1 MELLDLPVELV
12 IEEESV
18 DLDIQEENI
27 DSSFDDVDLELF
39 EMEDTTI
46 DLMDLDCELNADFGI
61 ISERI
66 LDGEAGI
73 YDGEYRVIPKVSEQT
88 LQTTR
93 KFMTKD
99 VTVEKIPLYEVD
111 NNKGTTIII
120 GDK

>member
-18 DLDIQEENI
+18 NLNVQEENI
-27 DSSFDDVDLELF
+27 DSSFDDVELELF
-39 EMEDTTI
+39 GMEDTTI
-46 DLMDLDCELNADFGI
+46 DLMDLDCELNVDFGI

-66 LDGEAGI
+66 LDGEADI
-73 YDGEYRVIPKVSEQT
+73 YDGEYHVIPKVSEQT

-99 VTVEKIPLYEVD
+99 VTIEKIPLYEVD
-111 NNKGTTIII
+111 NKKGTTIII